1 MSVGESGHGGGP
13 AAPVFAP
20 DPVGLAHLEAI
31 LSGAYPLAGF
41 MTAAEAA
48 SVAGHGR
55 LPDGTPWPVPVTLAV
70 PAGLADAARLVLTD
84 PEGAPLAEL
93 TVSERWWSG
102 PGGPGTEGS
111 SGEESAGP
119 GTPDPHGAL
128 DRRGPADGH
137 GGPGHRLAGE
147 VRFIRPSMYGSLRH
161 LRRVPAD
168 VRARREAGGAP
179 DRPLLAVVTGRPLHH
194 RALHQIRAAADRIGG
209 GRRAEVLVIIDAPF
223 DGEGMAPAI
232 LAAEPLLPART
243 RFAVATL
250 PPADPALPE
259 DRADLLA
266 AHVAR
271 SYGAT
276 HVLIDR
282 DPDARSAPA
291 PAGPPIPVLH
301 PGDWRY
307 DTGEELWL
315 PAERVD
321 PAHARTEPGD
331 AEVEE
336 SLALGRELPAWF
348 TPARVAAELARLRPA
363 RTRRGLTVFFTG
375 LSGSG
380 KSTVARGVSEAVR
393 RSGRTVTLLDGDVVR
408 RMLSSGLTFS
418 RADRDLN
425 IRRIGFVAAE
435 ITRHGGVAICAPI
448 APYAVT
454 RAEVRAMVEDAG
466 DFFLV
471 HVATPLEVCE
481 ARDRK
486 GLYAKARAGE
496 IPEFTGVSDPY
507 EEPTDADLVLHTEG
521 RSVAES
527 VAEAVAAL
535 RTGGWLPTDRP

>member
-1 MSVGESGHGGGP
+1 MEVGLSAGDGGHGGGA

-20 DPVGLAHLEAI
+20 DQVGLAHLEAI

-41 MTAAEAA
+41 MTEAEAA
-48 SVAGHGR
+48 SVARHGR
-55 LPDGTPWPVPVTLAV
+55 LPGGTPWPVPVTLAV
-70 PAGLADAARLVLTD
+70 PAELAGADRLVLTD

-93 TVSERWWSG
+93 TVAERWWCG
-102 PGGPGTEGS
+102 PGGTGGDDPGPP
-111 SGEESAGP
+111 GP
-119 GTPDPHGAL
+119 GDPAAPGA
-128 DRRGPADGH
+128 RHVPDGH

-147 VRFIRPSMYGSLRH
+147 VRFIRPSMYGALRH
-161 LRRVPAD
+161 LRRAPAET
-168 VRARREAGGAP
+168 RARREAA
-179 DRPLLAVVTGRPLHH
+179 DASERPLLAVVAGRPLHH

-209 GRRAEVLVIIDAPF
+209 GHRAEVLVIIDAPF
-223 DGEGMAPAI
+223 DTEGMAPAVM
-232 LAAEPLLPART
+232 AAEPLLPART
-243 RFAVATL
+243 RFVVVTL
-250 PPADPALPE
+250 PATDPGLPA

-282 DPDARSAPA
+282 DPGAGPA
-291 PAGPPIPVLH
+291 PEAADPPIPVLH

-321 PAHARTEPGD
+321 PDSARTEPGD

-336 SLALGRELPAWF
+336 MLALDRDLPAWF

-380 KSTVARGVSEAVR
+380 KSTVARGVADAVR

-425 IRRIGFVAAE
+425 IRRIGYVAAE

-448 APYAVT
+448 APYAAT

-471 HVATPLEVCE
+471 HVATPIEVCE

-507 EEPTDADLVLHTEG
+507 EEPADADLVLHTEG

-535 RTGGWLPTDRP
+535 RIGGWLPPDRR